1 MKPEDIL
8 WNGEA
13 LLSTNCDYKL
23 ALLNGSLVILNGSN
37 DAIWTANATA
47 SGERNMV
54 LYSYSSGND
63 RVWDTD
69 TSTLLQSSI
78 VYADRAILNTKGQFF
93 IIDNATLQEHYKV
106 LPTNQSFDNEIR
118 TARDTNMDCLST
130 RYDYVDKRNGFY
142 ASWVSYYNCG
152 DNMYN
157 KSTTTPCIAYVYCEE
172 VRHYENM
179 FLLPVSSQTNCRKY
193 AQDYWRE
200 IKNNYLLFQVS
211 IANTQ
216 KKLDPQLFIVLS
228 TSNTLRFSQEFDS
241 SDEVTLKITVMPN
254 REGDKINLTV
264 NGYHQMISNTSDL
277 FTESI
282 EWIWIE
288 WDINFDYIRIGNAQ
302 YIGRKQLYEPKY
314 SLFFEPQVKANKYLF
329 NYYNLA
335 WTAYRGKCYG
345 QIVVQFPPLSKQTPK
360 GCYENYTH
368 VFAQPEPADGN
379 TMNLFIEY
387 PSPGTPSPV
396 VTITSTAME
405 TTITSDHE
413 TSQSNETI
421 IGSET
426 ITETETDKEESGEG
440 GGAKTDDGTGAAVG
454 ISVGAVALIGLA
466 GYRVYKVRKGQNTAV
481 DSDNGHNEVELAN
494 AIAPAAAVQTAE
506 TTEADDDDLVHL

>member
-1 MKPEDIL
+1 MVRMMQYGQQMLRQVGRETWCCIRIHQAMIACGTQTHPLYCNQVLSMRTGRYSIPRDSSLSLIMPHYKSITKYYPQTNRLTTKYAPHVTPIWIVCPRDMIMSISEMAFMPRGSRIIIVAIICTIRAPQRHALHMFIAKKFGIMKICFFCQSHRKPI
-8 WNGEA
+8 A
-13 LLSTNCDYKL
+13 
-23 ALLNGSLVILNGSN
+23 
-37 DAIWTANATA
+37 ANMHKTI
-47 SGERNMV
+47 GER
-54 LYSYSSGND
+54 L
-63 RVWDTD
+63 R
-69 TSTLLQSSI
+69 
-78 VYADRAILNTKGQFF
+78 
-93 IIDNATLQEHYKV
+93 IIICY
-106 LPTNQSFDNEIR
+106 F
-118 TARDTNMDCLST
+118 
-130 RYDYVDKRNGFY
+130 
-142 ASWVSYYNCG
+142 
-152 DNMYN
+152 
-157 KSTTTPCIAYVYCEE
+157 
-172 VRHYENM
+172 
-179 FLLPVSSQTNCRKY
+179 KY
-193 AQDYWRE
+193 
-200 IKNNYLLFQVS
+200 
-211 IANTQ
+211 
-216 KKLDPQLFIVLS
+216 
-228 TSNTLRFSQEFDS
+228 RFSQEFDS

-314 SLFFEPQVKANKYLF
+314 T
-329 NYYNLA
+329 